1 MDKLKPILST
11 IILSLSFS
19 LIGCSD
25 NTQTKGTPSLV
36 ETKIEAE
43 KAAKDFFN
51 CTGAHK
57 MGDKWMPC
65 KSHSAHEDKENSKS
79 SNEHHHHHYI
89 FEQ

>member
-1 MDKLKPILST
+1 MNKFKPILST
-11 IILSLSFS
+11 IILSISFS

-25 NTQTKGTPSLV
+25 NSQTKGTPSLF

-43 KAAKDFFN
+43 KAAKDFN

-65 KSHSAHEDKENSKS
+65 KSHDAHEKGEKH
-79 SNEHHHHHYI
+79 EGHHHHH
-89 FEQ
+89 